1 MDEQD
6 IMRDLSLVGNHIS
19 TEVKT
24 FEEEEAEEIVP

>member
-1 MDEQD
+1 MSK
-6 IMRDLSLVGNHIS
+6 ISCDLFVWPVINIS